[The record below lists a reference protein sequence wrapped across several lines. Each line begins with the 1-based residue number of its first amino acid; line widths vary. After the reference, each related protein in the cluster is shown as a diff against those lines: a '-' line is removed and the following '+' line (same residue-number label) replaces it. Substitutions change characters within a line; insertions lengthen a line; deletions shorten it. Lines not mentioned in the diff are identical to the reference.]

1 MYEQPVERDH
11 EIRVDALS
19 RRDDEGV
26 FKVVVERDGQPL
38 VEKDALPYMQPL
50 LDKGHLGTA

>member
-11 EIRVDALS
+11 EIRVDSLS
-19 RRDDEGV
+19 RRDDEVV

-38 VEKDALPYMQPL
+38 VEKDALPHMRPL
-50 LDKGHLGTA
+50 LDKGHLATA

>member
-19 RRDDEGV
+19 RRDDEVV

-38 VEKDALPYMQPL
+38 VEKDVLPHMRPL
-50 LDKGHLGTA
+50 LDQGHLATA

>member
-1 MYEQPVERDH
+1 MKPVERDH

-38 VEKDALPYMQPL
+38 VEKDALPHMRPL

>member
-1 MYEQPVERDH
+1 MKPVERDH

-19 RRDDEGV
+19 RRDDEVV

-50 LDKGHLGTA
+50 LDKGHLATA